1 MRAKQLELD
10 TKKNQLADLERDFK
24 AVAEQLRVEGNAR
37 SRNRLEVQREKVGRD
52 MEQLEQKIRELE
64 AEIQQEPLTRLVEIV
79 EAHADRFPDMMPSY
93 QATIAYWHWSPNP
106 QPKTSSE
113 IIVALQ
119 KIPQGQSPYSA
130 VEQFV
135 DALVSQTQDI
145 SLLGQLQNW
154 GEQQVKNWAELR
166 SWVENR
172 QEQQR
177 QAAKSA
183 VMVKISLNQ
192 EASTQGKESRYQIE
206 AHFVQDID
214 RYRIDRREQGSPSY
228 KPIHLPGTTGEET
241 YSLEDLSTQVPQLVI
256 SVQQT
261 FNNEASAHLEI
272 HIFLPLELMNQ
283 DVDCWMFHDTERP
296 LGHEYNVV
304 LRYAERLSRNYRK
317 YPNWVDKWQHHQ
329 DLLQECALQAFVSG
343 DNQHLRGLPN
353 ALNDVDQTIVG
364 LKVIQAPLQVER
376 GGIFEVLYWS
386 GLPLAIWG
394 RCNLTNSCNET
405 ELDQVLRAAQ
415 RLELLPDQVQRT
427 RCAALEHEQDCHIG
441 HHLSLL
447 WDDPYLVPPKSA

>member
-1 MRAKQLELD
+1 
-10 TKKNQLADLERDFK
+10 
-24 AVAEQLRVEGNAR
+24 
-37 SRNRLEVQREKVGRD
+37 
-52 MEQLEQKIRELE
+52 
-64 AEIQQEPLTRLVEIV
+64 LVEIE

-166 SWVENR
+166 SWVEER

-177 QAAKSA
+177 QNAQPG
-183 VMVKISLNQ
+183 VMVEISRSEEEVQ
-192 EASTQGKESRYQIE
+192 ENKYRLE
-206 AHFVQDID
+206 AWLIQDID
-214 RYRIDRREQGSPSY
+214 RYKKEKSQGCTA
-228 KPIHLPGTTGEET
+228 IHLSGATGDET
-241 YSLEDLSTQVPQLVI
+241 YSLEDAPQVLTRFLEEI
-256 SVQQT
+256 SGEVVKT
-261 FNNEASAHLEI
+261 PDI
-272 HIFLPLELMNQ
+272 HIFLPIELMNQ
-283 DVDCWMFHDTERP
+283 DVDCWILPDSKKP
-296 LGHEYNVV
+296 LGHEYNLV
-304 LRYAERLSRNYRK
+304 LRCAERVSRNYRQK
-317 YPNWVDKWQHHQ
+317 SRWREKWQHHQ
-329 DLLQECALQAFVSG
+329 DLLKECALKTFLPG
-343 DNQHLRGLPN
+343 DDRDLDELSY
-353 ALNDVDQTIVG
+353 ALDDVDHTIVG
-364 LKVIQAPLQVER
+364 LKVTQAPALVEC
-376 GGIFEVLYWS
+376 GDLFSVLYHS

-394 RCNLTNSCNET
+394 RCNLTGAANEAA
-405 ELDQVLRAAQ
+405 LDRVLQAAQCLESLPKTAKQTRRAA
-415 RLELLPDQVQRT
+415 RKYEK
-427 RCAALEHEQDCHIG
+427 DCHIG